1 MTKNTLK
8 LLFIALAVLMTIGF
22 GTMAFGHGSRG
33 GWGMGYHGGSGMH
46 HRGYDGQGY
55 SDTDHHRGWRGT
67 RGHGYRGNLSEE
79 DLEKLDRE
87 RDAFLEAT
95 EGLREK
101 VYAKETE
108 LRKVLATDDPDAK
121 AAAKLQKEISELRA
135 ELDQMHVGHLI
146 AVRKISPELGKRFRG
161 RGTMGYGPYAGKPCW
176 E

>member
-1 MTKNTLK
+1 M
-8 LLFIALAVLMTIGF
+8 
-22 GTMAFGHGSRG
+22 
-33 GWGMGYHGGSGMH
+33 
-46 HRGYDGQGY
+46 
-55 SDTDHHRGWRGT
+55 
-67 RGHGYRGNLSEE
+67 SEE

-108 LRKVLATDDPDAK
+108 LRQVLATDDPDAK

-161 RGTMGYGPYAGKPCW
+161 RGTMGYGPYADKPCW